1 MEELN
6 IDFDV
11 FKKRIELLYSKYNEF
26 EGSPNSLLFVLGS
39 SNAENPYQKTTI
51 LHNWLLSYEFPATL
65 IALVPGKVI
74 IITSSA
80 KAKHLQK
87 AIDLFKDPESKI
99 TLELW
104 QRNNKEPEHN
114 KKLFDDVIALINSAG
129 KTVGIPEKDSYQ
141 GKFMTEWN
149 PVWEAAVKENEFN
162 VIDISL
168 GLSKVWEVKD
178 VNEQAF
184 LSVSS
189 KGSDK
194 FMDLLSNEMVRA
206 VDEELKITN
215 AKLSDKIEN
224 KIDDV
229 KFLKQLSP
237 DLSALCPPNYKF
249 NFDLL
254 DWTYSPIIQSG
265 KKFDLRVSAR
275 STNDQLYGNGCILA
289 SCGIRYNNYCSNITR
304 TFLIDPSEEMANNY
318 DFLLTLQKEI
328 VTNILK
334 PGRTPKEVYESVIE
348 YIEKTKPE
356 LVPNFTKNIGSLIGL
371 EFRDSNFILNAKND
385 YRKIQRGDCFNI
397 SFGFNNLRDSQ
408 SANNYALQLADTV
421 QIPLD
426 ETEPPRFLTNYTK
439 AKSQIS
445 FYFNNEEEDNNKKKS
460 SPATKVPSK
469 PDRNSKILRTKLR
482 GEARGGAEDAQKE
495 QIRKENQKK
504 LHEKLE
510 KNGLLRFSAA
520 DANGPDSE
528 PRQYFKKYESYVRD
542 SQLPTNIRDLRIHV
556 DWKSQTIILPIY
568 GRPVPFHINS
578 YKNGSKNEEGE
589 YTYLRLNFNS
599 PGSSGGISK
608 KVEELP
614 YEESADNQFVR
625 SITLRSKDGD
635 RMSETF
641 KQIADLKKEATKREQ
656 ERKALADVVQQDKLI
671 ENKTGRTKRL
681 DQIFVRPNPDTK
693 RVPSTVFIH
702 ENGIRFQS
710 PLRTD
715 SRIDILFS
723 NIKNL
728 IFQSCKGELIVV
740 IHIHLKNPILMGK
753 KKIQDVQ
760 FYREASDMSVDET
773 GGGRRGQS
781 RFRRYGDEDELE
793 QEQEERRKRAAL
805 DKEFKYFADAIAEA
819 SNGLLTVENTFRD
832 LGFQGVPNRSAVFC
846 MPTTDCLVQLIEPP
860 FLVINL
866 EEVEICI
873 LERVQFGLKNFD
885 MVFVYK
891 DFNKPVTHINTV
903 PIESLDF
910 LKQWLTDMD
919 IPYTVSTINLN
930 WATIMKSLQDDPYQ
944 FFLDGGWNFL
954 ATGSDDEASDE
965 SEEEVSEYEASE
977 DDVSD
982 ESAFSEDE
990 EGSEVDDDISGDE
1003 SEDYTGDESEEGE
1016 DWDELEKKAARADRG
1031 ANFRD

>member
-104 QRNNKEPEHN
+104 QRNSKEPEHN

-265 KKFDLRVSAR
+265 KKFDLRVSVR

-318 DFLLTLQKEI
+318 DFLLTLQ
-328 VTNILK
+328 
-334 PGRTPKEVYESVIE
+334 
-348 YIEKTKPE
+348 
-356 LVPNFTKNIGSLIGL
+356 
-371 EFRDSNFILNAKND
+371 
-385 YRKIQRGDCFNI
+385 
-397 SFGFNNLRDSQ
+397 
-408 SANNYALQLADTV
+408 
-421 QIPLD
+421 
-426 ETEPPRFLTNYTK
+426 
-439 AKSQIS
+439 
-445 FYFNNEEEDNNKKKS
+445 
-460 SPATKVPSK
+460 
-469 PDRNSKILRTKLR
+469 
-482 GEARGGAEDAQKE
+482 
-495 QIRKENQKK
+495 
-504 LHEKLE
+504 
-510 KNGLLRFSAA
+510 
-520 DANGPDSE
+520 
-528 PRQYFKKYESYVRD
+528 
-542 SQLPTNIRDLRIHV
+542 
-556 DWKSQTIILPIY
+556 
-568 GRPVPFHINS
+568 
-578 YKNGSKNEEGE
+578 
-589 YTYLRLNFNS
+589 
-599 PGSSGGISK
+599 
-608 KVEELP
+608 
-614 YEESADNQFVR
+614 
-625 SITLRSKDGD
+625 
-635 RMSETF
+635 
-641 KQIADLKKEATKREQ
+641 
-656 ERKALADVVQQDKLI
+656 
-671 ENKTGRTKRL
+671 
-681 DQIFVRPNPDTK
+681 
-693 RVPSTVFIH
+693 
-702 ENGIRFQS
+702 
-710 PLRTD
+710 
-715 SRIDILFS
+715 
-723 NIKNL
+723 
-728 IFQSCKGELIVV
+728 
-740 IHIHLKNPILMGK
+740 
-753 KKIQDVQ
+753 
-760 FYREASDMSVDET
+760 
-773 GGGRRGQS
+773 
-781 RFRRYGDEDELE
+781 
-793 QEQEERRKRAAL
+793 
-805 DKEFKYFADAIAEA
+805 
-819 SNGLLTVENTFRD
+819 
-832 LGFQGVPNRSAVFC
+832 
-846 MPTTDCLVQLIEPP
+846 
-860 FLVINL
+860 
-866 EEVEICI
+866 
-873 LERVQFGLKNFD
+873 
-885 MVFVYK
+885 
-891 DFNKPVTHINTV
+891 
-903 PIESLDF
+903 
-910 LKQWLTDMD
+910 
-919 IPYTVSTINLN
+919 
-930 WATIMKSLQDDPYQ
+930 
-944 FFLDGGWNFL
+944 
-954 ATGSDDEASDE
+954 
-965 SEEEVSEYEASE
+965 
-977 DDVSD
+977 
-982 ESAFSEDE
+982 
-990 EGSEVDDDISGDE
+990 
-1003 SEDYTGDESEEGE
+1003 
-1016 DWDELEKKAARADRG
+1016 
-1031 ANFRD
+1031 